1 MVKVWGVTAYVGMV
15 VRKASNKDAPALAG
29 LMEQLDGK
37 SHSVR
42 DIELRLDFIEKSPI
56 EELFVCETSASSE
69 EGEGS
74 AFPERETNV
83 HIGAPALLGCLGF
96 RLRENIEDLTRYGE
110 ISLLVTDK
118 AARRQG
124 VGSRLMAFA
133 EQIAAER
140 GCKGTWLVSGT
151 AREEAHRFY
160 RELGY
165 EITGYRFVK
174 RGTEN

>member
-1 MVKVWGVTAYVGMV
+1 MMI
-15 VRKASNKDAPALAG
+15 RKAVQEDAPALAG

-42 DIELRLDFIEKSPI
+42 DLELRLDFIRMSPI
-56 EELFVCETSASSE
+56 EELFVCESPASSE

-74 AFPERETNV
+74 VLPERETNATARK
-83 HIGAPALLGCLGF
+83 GAPLLLGCLGF

-133 EQIAAER
+133 EQMAAER

-174 RGTEN
+174 RGRGTEN

>member
-1 MVKVWGVTAYVGMV
+1 MEMMI
-15 VRKASNKDAPALAG
+15 RKASNKDAPALAG

-42 DIELRLDFIEKSPI
+42 DIELRLDFIEMSPI
-56 EELFVCETSASSE
+56 EDLFVCESAASSADD
-69 EGEGS
+69 EGP
-74 AFPERETNV
+74 ALLERETNV
-83 HIGAPALLGCLGF
+83 PVRKGAPALLGCLGF

-124 VGSRLMAFA
+124 VGKKLMAFA
-133 EQIAAER
+133 EQMAAGR